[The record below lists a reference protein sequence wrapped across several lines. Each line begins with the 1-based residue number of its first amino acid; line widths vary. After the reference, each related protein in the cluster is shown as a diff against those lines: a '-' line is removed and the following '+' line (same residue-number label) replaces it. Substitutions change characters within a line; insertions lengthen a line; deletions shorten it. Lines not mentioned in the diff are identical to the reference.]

1 MPDEIDD
8 VVHALVCLGE
18 RVLVQELR
26 LALRFGLCGPG
37 PLVPAALLA
46 AGSAQRAS
54 RRDKGLRVTKK
65 TISTRSTNPMG
76 KSSLP
81 LSSGSVVPAVARRNF
96 PARTPCKPDKTNTRK
111 IFAASQECG
120 NQPPWTASMI
130 PNAHAATIAGDVTT
144 RSYVLSCLKND
155 RTGYLKASAT
165 ATMPPIHTNRA
176 TRCAAL
182 LSV

>member
-1 MPDEIDD
+1 MAVAGIH
-8 VVHALVCLGE
+8 VRQCKF
-18 RVLVQELR
+18 RSCR
-26 LALRFGLCGPG
+26 CRFGLFVPG

-54 RRDKGLRVTKK
+54 RLDKGLSVANK
-65 TISTRSTNPMG
+65 TISATSANPMG

-81 LSSGSVVPAVARRNF
+81 LSSGSVVPAVARRNS

-111 IFAASQECG
+111 ILAASQELA

-144 RSYVLSCLKND
+144 RSYVLSCFKND